1 MVTFVQVKQGLSA
14 YITNE
19 IIAKMSGWQQWV
31 AGAVSAMVMTR
42 ADQIYSDLRQNPMIA
57 VLGVIDDEGMIDI
70 DALHAAFRDSAKSP
84 VEIALPGMGKITLT
98 ATDVDLIK
106 QYVMQ
111 GG

>member
-1 MVTFVQVKQGLSA
+1 
-14 YITNE
+14 
-19 IIAKMSGWQQWV
+19 
-31 AGAVSAMVMTR
+31 
-42 ADQIYSDLRQNPMIA
+42 
-57 VLGVIDDEGMIDI
+57 MIDI

-84 VEIALPGMGKITLT
+84 VDIALPGMGKIKLT